1 MSQQLVIAMP
11 QLGFDPFRLY
21 MKGKYVQ
28 SLRRA
33 GARVQWLPIR
43 DLDRAAAL
51 LRGCDGL
58 LMPGGAD
65 LAPSYYGQTTR
76 PECGTIK
83 PERDAADWRLLQE
96 WQGTGKPLLHVFG
109 YRQVVLQRFL
119 ARCAHK
125 LPKILH
131 VLRLPFCHCTPARAR
146 MAAKWGAGR
155 FFAANAA
162 AFLQNAHT
170 LAKIIS

>member
-1 MSQQLVIAMP
+1 MSGLRFSLAQLNP
-11 QLGFDPFRLY
+11 TLG
-21 MKGKYVQ
+21 
-28 SLRRA
+28 
-33 GARVQWLPIR
+33 
-43 DLDRAAAL
+43 DLDGNIALIDQAARAAHADHADFVIFSELAL
-51 LRGCDGL
+51 TAYA
-58 LMPGGAD
+58 PGD
-65 LAPSYYGQTTR
+65 
-76 PECGTIK
+76 I
-83 PERDAADWRLLQE
+83 LQE
-96 WQGTGKPLLHVFG
+96 SD
-109 YRQVVLQRFL
+109 FL